1 MENGIKVGEFVRTDN
16 GIIGKYVKYRGIEDS
31 IENNNKWIG
40 FDIEKDIVKHS
51 FNLIDIIEVKD
62 IIQIKRG
69 LYDDY
74 NFIFICS
81 DEDIITAEETIK
93 KYAYRILTHEQ
104 FESISY
110 KVERKD

>member
-1 MENGIKVGEFVRTDN
+1 MVIKIREGKCINKYKNYLIDWGNGKATYRTA
-16 GIIGKYVKYRGIEDS
+16 I
-31 IENNNKWIG
+31 
-40 FDIEKDIVKHS
+40 KDIKHS
-51 FNLIDIIEVKD
+51 KNITDLIEVKD

-81 DEDIITAEETIK
+81 DEDIITAKESIE

-104 FESISY
+104 YEQNSY
-110 KVERKD
+110 KIGE